1 MDESGVSF
9 RDAVINLILAG
20 GSTEILSPRPKR
32 KNNRQPK
39 VNNSHMEIVSDVIEE
54 SVESKSDGQSERET
68 TKNNDESYENT
79 VIETQDVSNNS
90 SSANLSAE
98 DKEALRQRIL
108 NSYKV

>member
-20 GSTEILSPRPKR
+20 ESTEILSPRPKR

-68 TKNNDESYENT
+68 TKIMMNPMK
-79 VIETQDVSNNS
+79 TQ
-90 SSANLSAE
+90 L
-98 DKEALRQRIL
+98 
-108 NSYKV
+108 